1 VWSLTE
7 EGQRIL
13 DSVEFDGSPFIP
25 GTEPAKLLKGKKT
38 ASYEPQWEAKAE
50 ELLKEILEAVGLP
63 VVQ

>member
-1 VWSLTE
+1 VSE
-7 EGQRIL
+7 EGQRVL

-25 GTEPAKLLKGKKT
+25 GTEPSRIIKGKKT
-38 ASYEPQWEAKAE
+38 ATYEPQWEAKAN